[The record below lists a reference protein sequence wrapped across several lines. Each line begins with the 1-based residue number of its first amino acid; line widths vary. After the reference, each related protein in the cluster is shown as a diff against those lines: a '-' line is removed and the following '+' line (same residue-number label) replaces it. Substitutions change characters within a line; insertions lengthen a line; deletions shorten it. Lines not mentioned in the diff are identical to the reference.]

1 MSELEELQIRYER
14 ETACMRQRIDQLQ
27 TENERLRRQN
37 DALILDIAFFDKQV
51 TFKPS
56 GETNA

>member
-14 ETACMRQRIDQLQ
+14 ETACMRQRIENLQ
-27 TENERLRRQN
+27 NANERLRNEN
-37 DALILDIAFFDKQV
+37 DALILDIAFYKREV